1 MGNLVQ
7 LRDSTAFDW
16 QKYYEVVENNLH
28 DQYLLLRSLQTDEEF
43 IGKEIITNSHKD
55 TALI

>member
-7 LRDSTAFDW
+7 LRDSTVFDW
-16 QKYYEVVENNLH
+16 TKQFEVVENNLH

-43 IGKEIITNSHKD
+43 IGKEITCHS
-55 TALI
+55 